1 MTHHTDAELLPCP
14 FCGCKAHFEMD
25 DDRWEWI
32 ECGSC
37 GMQGNRS
44 ASLMEDCKPKLA
56 EAWNRRA
63 PAAPVP
69 QETCVICGSNE
80 PYTGTCGSNDNRAL
94 CKKPAPQ
101 PPEAA
106 PENIREGAPYDNPAF
121 EQLARDMGAWGTPQA
136 ALCAQF
142 WLAAQRRPLDR
153 QQIQQ
158 MIDQHVGLDS
168 CDTSLHHLARA
179 VERAHGI
186 QEQRHGQ

>member
-1 MTHHTDAELLPCP
+1 MTHHTDADRAE
-14 FCGCKAHFEMD
+14 FERVWMKRTEATKPPARYKD
-25 DDRWEWI
+25 LYY
-32 ECGSC
+32 
-37 GMQGNRS
+37 RS
-44 ASLMEDCKPKLA
+44 IAVQD
-56 EAWNRRA
+56 AWKWWQAARRA

-142 WLAAQRRPLDR
+142 WLAALAQRVPLSDR
-153 QQIQQ
+153 KIRQI
-158 MIDQHVGLDS
+158 DAHSGLDAIEF
-168 CDTSLHHLARA
+168 ARA
-179 VERAHGI
+179 IERAHGI
-186 QEQRHGQ
+186 KEQST

>member
-1 MTHHTDAELLPCP
+1 MTHHTDAERAD
-14 FCGCKAHFEMD
+14 F
-25 DDRWEWI
+25 
-32 ECGSC
+32 
-37 GMQGNRS
+37 
-44 ASLMEDCKPKLA
+44 
-56 EAWNRRA
+56 EAWFIRTSGMSHAAAADCLLRQGPGYYKNSLVGCQWEVWQAARRA